1 MEGNKIAGIIII
13 IALILS
19 VVLVG
24 YNSINSTATV
34 NEDVTVVESV
44 HVMEESE
51 LNQTLIDGSE
61 NSNLTTINLNINQ
74 ETGGSKIE
82 FMDNTTQIYKVVSK
96 DDKNATPTTVT
107 TNQENDKLDVNINS
121 KSSDNTIMLSNKY
134 NYNISGRIV
143 AGGLTANLNNAS
155 KVSDLS
161 ADITAG
167 GVSIKLGG
175 GTLNS
180 SNIKVTTGGLD
191 ISGQP
196 VGVSQINSKIDVGG
210 VNLHLNK
217 PVADIFSNVE
227 VGGINPGDY
236 QKISNIEYK
245 GNEFD
250 SSENKLILNSSI
262 TLGGLNTQP
271 LPISG

>member
-121 KSSDNTIMLSNKY
+121 KSSDNTII
-134 NYNISGRIV
+134 ISV
-143 AGGLTANLNNAS
+143 
-155 KVSDLS
+155 
-161 ADITAG
+161 
-167 GVSIKLGG
+167 
-175 GTLNS
+175 
-180 SNIKVTTGGLD
+180 
-191 ISGQP
+191 
-196 VGVSQINSKIDVGG
+196 VG
-210 VNLHLNK
+210 
-217 PVADIFSNVE
+217 
-227 VGGINPGDY
+227 
-236 QKISNIEYK
+236 
-245 GNEFD
+245 
-250 SSENKLILNSSI
+250 
-262 TLGGLNTQP
+262 
-271 LPISG
+271 